1 MEQRCEEFFWS
12 ETGGTLGSRF
22 GGANFGSDFV
32 VFLSFFGLFHGQPL
46 KLPGEFK
53 LDLLNLKID
62 EFAEF
67 LIFSCLFSGLDRS

>member
-22 GGANFGSDFV
+22 GANFGSD
-32 VFLSFFGLFHGQPL
+32 VFFFFGLFHGQPL
-46 KLPGEFK
+46 KLPEEFK
-53 LDLLNLKID
+53 LNVLNLKID

-67 LIFSCLFSGLDRS
+67 LIISCLFFRRDRS